1 MLSNPR
7 VQAGALTLPLIA
19 FLGVAFIAPLGAML
33 WRSVHEPLV
42 ADSLPQTLALLEAWD
57 GLAAPPEA
65 LYRTAAGEFRQ
76 LQASRALGGV
86 ATRVNRVQGGSRS
99 IIMRTARELRGGAP
113 ASWREA
119 MIAAH
124 PAWGEAAIWGAIRRA
139 GERYTIRHYLNA
151 LDLEQDIQGRIV
163 AQPQE
168 RRIYLKLLG
177 NTLAASAAITLICLA
192 LGYPLAY
199 LIANAKPPWP
209 NLLLLAVLLPFW
221 SSLLVRSMSWIV
233 MLQKEGVVNDLLVAL
248 GLVAED
254 GRLIMVYNMIGT
266 MVTMTQLLLPF
277 LILPLCA
284 VMHGIPPLHLRAAAS
299 LGANPRQAFLHVY
312 WPQTLP
318 GVAAGSLLVFI
329 LAIGYYIAPA
339 LVGGRTGQ
347 FISNLIAYHMQYSLN
362 WGLAAALNFVLL
374 VCVLVILVA
383 YNRLVGI
390 ERLRFD

>member
-1 MLSNPR
+1 
-7 VQAGALTLPLIA
+7 
-19 FLGVAFIAPLGAML
+19 
-33 WRSVHEPLV
+33 
-42 ADSLPQTLALLEAWD
+42 
-57 GLAAPPEA
+57 
-65 LYRTAAGEFRQ
+65 
-76 LQASRALGGV
+76 
-86 ATRVNRVQGGSRS
+86 
-99 IIMRTARELRGGAP
+99 
-113 ASWREA
+113 
-119 MIAAH
+119 
-124 PAWGEAAIWGAIRRA
+124 
-139 GERYTIRHYLNA
+139 
-151 LDLEQDIQGRIV
+151 
-163 AQPQE
+163 
-168 RRIYLKLLG
+168 
-177 NTLAASAAITLICLA
+177 
-192 LGYPLAY
+192 
-199 LIANAKPPWP
+199 
-209 NLLLLAVLLPFW
+209 
-221 SSLLVRSMSWIV
+221 
-233 MLQKEGVVNDLLVAL
+233 
-248 GLVAED
+248 
-254 GRLIMVYNMIGT
+254 
-266 MVTMTQLLLPF
+266 MTQLLLPF

>member
-7 VQAGALTLPLIA
+7 VRAGALTLPLIA

-99 IIMRTARELRGGAP
+99 IIMRTARELRGAAP

-119 MIAAH
+119 MIATH

-151 LDLEQDIQGRIV
+151 LDLKQDIQGRIV

-168 RRIYLKLLG
+168 QRIYLKLLG

-277 LILPLCA
+277 LILPLYS